1 MTTERIEYAIV
12 CDVTG
17 VDVPFHAVAELQFFR
32 PGMDW
37 EWITGQATA
46 DCQVVRPHKHQIV
59 HRSVITTDWKPV
71 KP

>member
-17 VDVPFHAVAELQFFR
+17 VDVPYPEVLVR

-46 DCQVVRPHKHQIV
+46 DCQVVRPHKHEIV
-59 HRSVITTDWKPV
+59 WRSVITTDWKPV